1 MSEPFLAEIRIFA
14 GNFAPRGW
22 AFCNGQLLPISQN
35 TALFSLIG
43 TTYGGDGRTTTAL
56 PDLQGRVPMH
66 PGRGPGL
73 TARRLGER
81 LGIENVTLTQ
91 AEMGN
96 HSHTLQ
102 GAEVSGTSTDPAG
115 QFPAMFPGVSPGR
128 GQPPVVPNNYKSAPS
143 SWVGMA
149 SEVLEPN
156 GGSQSHTNL
165 QPYLALNFCIALVG
179 LYPSR
184 S

>member
-22 AFCNGQLLPISQN
+22 AFCNGQLLPIAQN

-56 PDLQGRVPMH
+56 PNLEGRVPMH

-73 TARRLGER
+73 TSRRLGEK
-81 LGIENVTLTQ
+81 GGVETVTLTEAQMPNHNHQMRAAAEFGDMQ
-91 AEMGN
+91 APTGN
-96 HSHTLQ
+96 SMAITSVNVYGPAQNLVGLAENTL
-102 GAEVSGTSTDPAG
+102 PNAG
-115 QFPAMFPGVSPGR
+115 G
-128 GQPPVVPNNYKSAPS
+128 GQAHNNC
-143 SWVGMA
+143 
-149 SEVLEPN
+149 
-156 GGSQSHTNL
+156 
-165 QPYLALNFCIALVG
+165 QPYLAMNFIIALVG

-184 S
+184 G